1 MNQTSRLM
9 VHSVTT
15 RDPAELIGR
24 IHRET
29 NWGFGRRMRHALAS
43 VIARAYPRV
52 IGAAREPSWLFFD
65 LVFPILG
72 MCSIVFLLRSRGVD
86 EAWIGSTILATALL
100 SFWISVVWM
109 MGAQFH
115 WERDS
120 GNLLLYIT
128 APVGLGSIALGMAI
142 GGALGVVIRAVIITL
157 AGVLLF
163 GAKYQVA
170 DPLLLMLV
178 IVAGVAA
185 MYSLGVC
192 LSSVFLISGRE
203 ADHLGS
209 LLNEPMHL
217 LGGVYA
223 PVRSMG
229 TVGVVALG
237 ILPLAPAI
245 DALRQVAV
253 PQLAT
258 TGILPVGIE
267 LVILVVMTII
277 FGVIGR
283 SLLSYIERV
292 GRSGGRLLARAD

>member
-1 MNQTSRLM
+1 MG
-9 VHSVTT
+9 SVVLGA
-15 RDPAELIGR
+15 DAAALIDR
-24 IHRET
+24 IHRQT
-29 NWGFGRRMRHALAS
+29 SWGVGRKLRHAIAS
-43 VIARAYPRV
+43 VLARAYPRV
-52 IGAAREPSWLFFD
+52 IGAIREPSWLFFD

-142 GGALGVVIRAVIITL
+142 GGAIGVVIRAVIITT

-170 DPLLLMLV
+170 DPLLLAIV
-178 IVAGVAA
+178 ILAGVAA

-192 LSSVFLISGRE
+192 LSSIFLISGRE

-209 LLNEPMHL
+209 LLNEPMQL
-217 LGGVYA
+217 FGGVYA

-229 TVGVVALG
+229 TAGVLALG

-253 PQLAT
+253 PQLAA
-258 TGILPVGIE
+258 TGLLPVGVE
-267 LVILVVMTII
+267 LLILLVMTII

-283 SLLSYIERV
+283 LLLAYIERV
-292 GRSGGRLLARAD
+292 GRAGGKLLARAD